1 MVSIDGDKVRTRA
14 DYSYLSQQLASATPS
29 GTKKSE
35 YTPANSAL
43 QSCPP
48 VNGDWL
54 ATASPLP
61 PSPNGDLCSCMEES
75 LSCVLK
81 DTVSGDQ
88 IEKLFGTVCGY
99 DVCEGVTTNAT
110 TGKYGA
116 YSVCSPKQQLSYA
129 MNLYYEQ
136 QSAKGKGQSA
146 CNFNGAASTRTSS
159 SPSGTC
165 SALLKEAGISGT
177 GTVTSSPTG
186 VAGAAV
192 VDSSGSASASTSQGA
207 AYMNAPGRVT
217 AGIQQLGLY
226 VVTAIAAGAGMVLL

>member
-1 MVSIDGDKVRTRA
+1 
-14 DYSYLSQQLASATPS
+14 
-29 GTKKSE
+29 
-35 YTPANSAL
+35 
-43 QSCPP
+43 
-48 VNGDWL
+48 
-54 ATASPLP
+54 
-61 PSPNGDLCSCMEES
+61 MEDS
-75 LSCVLK
+75 LSCALK

-88 IEKLFGTVCGY
+88 IEKLFETVCGY

-136 QSAKGKGQSA
+136 QSAKGKAQSA
-146 CNFNGAASTRTSS
+146 CDFNGAASTRTSS

-165 SALLKEAGISGT
+165 SALLKEAGNSGT

-186 VAGAAV
+186 VAGAAAV
-192 VDSSGSASASTSQGA
+192 GSSGSASASTSEGA

-217 AGIQQLGLY
+217 VGIWQLGLY
-226 VVTAIAAGAGMVLL
+226 VITAIAAGAGMVLL